1 MSKLTVKEI
10 AKMCGVSPST
20 VSNVLNG
27 KNKASDETM
36 RRIME
41 VIEETGYTPNYFAS
55 SIRKQKSKVI
65 SIIVEDLNQFTTPPV
80 VVATMATCEEM
91 GYRAIVI
98 NLRMYDRWKDTW
110 FDDEEKLKSFLLP
123 AIYESLSIKVDGIVY
138 IAGHRHEINCF
149 PDDLKIPFVVAY
161 ATNKDDIYP
170 SILIDDEIGGYEVGK
185 YITEQGH
192 KDIAVISGA
201 KNNMHSAMRMIGFQK
216 ALFEAGVLYNPQRTL
231 SGNWDRESG
240 YKLAPKV
247 LDCKPSL
254 IWCMNDQMAAGVY
267 DYLYENGI
275 AIGKDISI
283 VGFDNIEY
291 ASYMYPRLTTYELPL
306 KEIGRRT
313 AETIF
318 NIIEDPEW
326 KQETPRVFIPG
337 KLIIGDSVNTSN
349 AQNK

>member
-1 MSKLTVKEI
+1 MATLTVKEI

-27 KNKASDETM
+27 KNKASDETI
-36 RRIME
+36 RRVMDA
-41 VIEETGYTPNYFAS
+41 IEETGYTPNYFAS

-80 VVATMATCEEM
+80 VVALMATCEEM

-123 AIYESLSIKVDGIVY
+123 AFQESLSIKVDGIVY
-138 IAGHRHEINCF
+138 IAGHRREINCF
-149 PDDLKIPFVVAY
+149 PKDLKIPFVVAY

-170 SILIDDEIGGYEVGK
+170 SILIDDELGGYEVGK
-185 YITEQGH
+185 YILSQGH
-192 KDIAVISGA
+192 KDIAIIAGEKS
-201 KNNMHSAMRMIGFQK
+201 NMHTILRTTGFQK
-216 ALFEAGVLYNPQRTL
+216 ALFEAGVLFNPHNTVN
-231 SGNWDRESG
+231 GNWDRESG

-247 LDCKPSL
+247 LDMDVSL
-254 IWCMNDQMAAGVY
+254 VWCMNDQMAAGVY
-267 DYLYENGI
+267 DYLHEI
-275 AIGKDISI
+275 KKEIGKNISI

-291 ASYMYPRLTTYELPL
+291 ASYLYPKLVTYELPL

-318 NIIEDPEW
+318 NIIEDPDW
-326 KQETPRVFIPG
+326 KLEKSKVFIPG
-337 KLIIGDSVNTSN
+337 KFIAGDSVIKINDKES
-349 AQNK
+349 